1 MRKTNCIGNRNKFIQ
16 SSNFEKN
23 ISRCKN
29 VSLIIIK
36 YSVGKIIETQNNFY
50 FSSLHFLLYSSKNE
64 GLHKKNNY
72 MQNIKGM
79 DEKNDTV

>member
-1 MRKTNCIGNRNKFIQ
+1 MRNCQGYEIMI
-16 SSNFEKN
+16 
-23 ISRCKN
+23 
-29 VSLIIIK
+29 LITTEYYK
-36 YSVGKIIETQNNFY
+36 YSVGKIMETQCKFY
-50 FSSLHFLLYSSKNE
+50 FSSRHFLLFSSKNE